1 MGYFTDMP
9 AFLDLPS
16 TVDPEERRKIDSFLG
31 LLEDSGIGP
40 IILSGV
46 RSGTAKGG
54 RPPSDYCHIFAA
66 VLYAFA
72 FSKATLRDIESLT
85 RFDLR
90 FAYITR
96 KEVVDHVTVGRLI
109 RNVVAPNA
117 RAIFAALTS
126 AILSAMGID
135 GREIVYVDGT
145 KIEANAN
152 RYKFVWK
159 PLTFHRRLSAT
170 ANAIIA
176 ENRLIEGYEPEELI
190 RPQTVA
196 LALSKA
202 AAAGAGN
209 GVARALE
216 AMLAKALEYE
226 EKERTCGPGR
236 KSYYKTDRDATAMAL
251 KADYYAGLGSNMR
264 AAYNV
269 QVAVSGGIPVGYVV
283 SQARN
288 DIGLLREAVESCRDA
303 IGGLPEAVCA
313 DAGYGSLDAY
323 RFLEERGIRSFVKH
337 QSWEGNA
344 SGRNPDCYAYDGG
357 RIVCLNG
364 LEALPAAVPGRHPKR
379 AGGTFVEVTGC
390 LGCPFS
396 DYCRRFQGNPDPG
409 RKVFEVVEELERLKA
424 ASHANLLSVEGIE
437 ARVNRAIQAEGVFGE
452 LKQNMGFWRF
462 RRRGLEGASAEVML
476 CLLGCSL
483 RKYHAFLATG
493 KPPARWTA
501 PEGTEPQRF
510 RKPSP
515 KRLAKKA
522 ARIRAKMGRRR
533 AGKEGADDGGS

>member
-46 RSGTAKGG
+46 RSGTARGG

-159 PLTFHRRLSAT
+159 PLAFHRRLSAT

-226 EKERTCGPGR
+226 EKERTCGPGCR
-236 KSYYKTDRDATAMAL
+236 GHHRYVSKSRP
-251 KADYYAGLGSNMR
+251 NM
-264 AAYNV
+264 
-269 QVAVSGGIPVGYVV
+269 
-283 SQARN
+283 
-288 DIGLLREAVESCRDA
+288 
-303 IGGLPEAVCA
+303 
-313 DAGYGSLDAY
+313 
-323 RFLEERGIRSFVKH
+323 
-337 QSWEGNA
+337 
-344 SGRNPDCYAYDGG
+344 
-357 RIVCLNG
+357 
-364 LEALPAAVPGRHPKR
+364 
-379 AGGTFVEVTGC
+379 
-390 LGCPFS
+390 
-396 DYCRRFQGNPDPG
+396 
-409 RKVFEVVEELERLKA
+409 
-424 ASHANLLSVEGIE
+424 
-437 ARVNRAIQAEGVFGE
+437 
-452 LKQNMGFWRF
+452 
-462 RRRGLEGASAEVML
+462 
-476 CLLGCSL
+476 
-483 RKYHAFLATG
+483 
-493 KPPARWTA
+493 
-501 PEGTEPQRF
+501 
-510 RKPSP
+510 
-515 KRLAKKA
+515 
-522 ARIRAKMGRRR
+522 
-533 AGKEGADDGGS
+533 

>member
-1 MGYFTDMP
+1 
-9 AFLDLPS
+9 
-16 TVDPEERRKIDSFLG
+16 
-31 LLEDSGIGP
+31 
-40 IILSGV
+40 
-46 RSGTAKGG
+46 
-54 RPPSDYCHIFAA
+54 
-66 VLYAFA
+66 
-72 FSKATLRDIESLT
+72 
-85 RFDLR
+85 
-90 FAYITR
+90 
-96 KEVVDHVTVGRLI
+96 
-109 RNVVAPNA
+109 
-117 RAIFAALTS
+117 
-126 AILSAMGID
+126 MGID

-159 PLTFHRRLSAT
+159 PLAFHRRLSAT

-209 GVARALE
+209 DVARALE

-251 KADYYAGLGSNMR
+251 KADYYAGLGSNMH

-269 QVAVSGGIPVGYVV
+269 QMAVSGGIPVGYVV

-344 SGRNPDCYAYDGG
+344 SGRNPDCYAYDDG

-452 LKQNMGFWRF
+452 LKQTG
-462 RRRGLEGASAEVML
+462 GSGGGASR
-476 CLLGCSL
+476 G
-483 RKYHAFLATG
+483 
-493 KPPARWTA
+493 PPPR
-501 PEGTEPQRF
+501 
-510 RKPSP
+510 
-515 KRLAKKA
+515 
-522 ARIRAKMGRRR
+522 
-533 AGKEGADDGGS
+533 